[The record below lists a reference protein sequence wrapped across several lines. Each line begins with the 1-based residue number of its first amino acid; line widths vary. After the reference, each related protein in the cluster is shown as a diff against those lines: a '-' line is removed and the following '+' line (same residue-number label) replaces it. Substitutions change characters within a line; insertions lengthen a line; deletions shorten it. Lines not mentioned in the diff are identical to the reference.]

1 MWFWK
6 VLYRGQGG
14 FCMSFVIFSGLTYIL
29 SVGFISDRLWDG
41 LARLPSGL
49 PGKWN
54 FPTLFVDFMCYI
66 ISSQNFETL
75 ISTSGETFV
84 KFPHFLF
91 KEFQVSHYPLQWLW
105 RFLYTHISAGPK
117 EIPTQ
122 SDSKHPAL
130 FRHPSD

>member
-6 VLYRGQGG
+6 VLCQGQGG

-66 ISSQNFETL
+66 ISSQNLNWLYWVTL
-75 ISTSGETFV
+75 VICWFDCIPEYLDSNINSEHDIFIVVDLLERVISGSLTF
-84 KFPHFLF
+84 
-91 KEFQVSHYPLQWLW
+91 QW
-105 RFLYTHISAGPK
+105 I
-117 EIPTQ
+117 Q
-122 SDSKHPAL
+122 SSVW
-130 FRHPSD
+130 FGTIFSC